1 MNMIKF
7 RAKIEI
13 IGVNPFVFL
22 PDRVLQEVFTQAGKS
37 KGKIPVKMKIDGHEF
52 VQTLIKWSGS
62 WRLYL
67 NTPMRKAAKKD
78 VGDVANFEIV
88 YDPTERVFPMHPK
101 FEKALLENKEAKK
114 VFDSLRPSLQLEINR
129 YFSFLKTESSV
140 DRNVTRAIQFL
151 LGHGRFVARDKP
163 E

>member
-22 PDRVLQEVFTQAGKS
+22 PGKVLQEVFTQAGKS
-37 KGKIPVKMKIDGHEF
+37 KGKIPVKIKIDGHEF

-78 VGDVANFEIV
+78 VGDIADFEIA
-88 YDPTERVFPMHPK
+88 YDPIKRVFPIHPK
-101 FEKALLENKEAKK
+101 FEKALQENEKAKK
-114 VFDSLRPSLQLEINR
+114 VFDSLRPSMQLEINR
-129 YFSFLKTESSV
+129 YISFLKAEASV
-140 DRNVTRAIQFL
+140 DRNVIKAIQFL
-151 LGHGRFVARDKP
+151 LGNGRFVGRDKP